1 VYYFDTESRRQHC
14 REHIAQ
20 MRDEYRRVQA
30 APRHDSGP
38 RRSMACMRSMWWRM
52 RRRSAQRAPA
62 YWA

>member
-1 VYYFDTESRRQHC
+1 M
-14 REHIAQ
+14 RE
-20 MRDEYRRVQA
+20 EYQRVQA

-38 RRSMACMRSMWWRM
+38 RRSMAYMRSMWWRM

>member
-1 VYYFDTESRRQHC
+1 MYYYDTESRRQHC

-20 MRDEYRRVQA
+20 MRDEYQRVQA
-30 APRHDSGP
+30 APRDDSQP
-38 RRSMACMRSMWWRM
+38 RRSAAYVRSMWWRM

>member
-14 REHIAQ
+14 HEHIAR

-38 RRSMACMRSMWWRM
+38 RRSMGYMRSMWWRM